1 MARSHLTLAAL
12 ATSAVPGLEVSGA
25 RSFSTGGGGEYDSA
39 LLSGRDGSTSIIRV
53 PTSQAAETEQSAD
66 LVALRALTT
75 GIRSRLPFDVPTY
88 IGQAPVGGTR
98 AVVYD
103 FLPGHHIEVEDVP
116 PGDGLAGSIGHA
128 IAAIH
133 ALPTNFVGEAG
144 LPVLSAAECHTSTTA
159 LIESA
164 ASTGLLPT
172 ALRDRWRDAAADA
185 SLWQFQPTVVNGSLT
200 ADSFLV
206 EDESVTAVLGWS
218 ALRVGDPARDLHWL
232 LAMNTGATDGA
243 LGAYASTRQVAT
255 DRQFTQ
261 RAMLYAELEVA
272 RWLLHGRE
280 ARDQSIVDDAVGM
293 LDGLVDRVHSNSV
306 TPLSPATGPIL
317 AIDDVE
323 AMLERT
329 PGDRSSDAYG
339 HAGGMKP
346 VVEDQSDRSSSS
358 E

>member
-1 MARSHLTLAAL
+1 MARSPLTLAAL
-12 ATSAVPGLEVSGA
+12 ASSAVPDLTVTGTRRHSADGA
-25 RSFSTGGGGEYDSA
+25 GEFDSA
-39 LLSGRDGSTSIIRV
+39 VLTAADGSARIVRV
-53 PTSQAAETEQSAD
+53 PLTQAAETEQSSD

-88 IGQAPVGGTR
+88 LGQTPVGGTR
-98 AVVYD
+98 AIVYD
-103 FLPGHHIEVEDVP
+103 FLPGEHVAVEDVP

-133 ALPTNFVGEAG
+133 TLPAGFVGEAG
-144 LPVLSAAECHTSTTA
+144 LPVLSAAECLSSTAA

-164 ASTGLLPT
+164 ASTGKLPA
-172 ALRDRWRDAAADA
+172 ALRDRWRDAVADH
-185 SLWQFQPTVVNGSLT
+185 SIWQFQPTVINSALS

-206 EDESVTAVLGWS
+206 DGESVAAVLGWS

-232 LAMNTGATDGA
+232 LAMNPEATDGA
-243 LGAYASTRQVAT
+243 LIAYAAARQVAT

-280 ARDQSIVDDAVGM
+280 LRDQTIVDDAVQM
-293 LDGLVDRVHSNSV
+293 LDGLVDRVHSNAV
-306 TPLSPATGPIL
+306 TPLSTATGPIM

-323 AMLERT
+323 ALLDRT
-329 PGDRSSDAYG
+329 PGDRA
-339 HAGGMKP
+339 AVRPGGMRP
-346 VVEDQSDRSSSS
+346 VDDSRAG
-358 E
+358 

>member
-12 ATSAVPGLEVSGA
+12 AASAVPDLAVSGA
-25 RSFSTGGGGEYDSA
+25 RSYTLGGSGDFDAA

-53 PTSQAAETEQSAD
+53 PASQAAETEQSAD
-66 LVALRALTT
+66 LVALRALTA
-75 GIRSRLPFDVPTY
+75 GIRSRLPFDVPRY
-88 IGQAPVGGTR
+88 LGQAPVGGTR
-98 AVVYD
+98 AIVYD
-103 FLPGHHIEVEDVP
+103 FLPGHHISVEEVP

-144 LPVLSAAECHTSTTA
+144 LPVLSATECHTSATS

-164 ASTGLLPT
+164 ASTGLLPV
-172 ALRDRWRDAAADA
+172 ALRDRWRDAAGDH
-185 SLWQFQPTVVNGSLT
+185 SLWQFQPTVINGSLT

-232 LAMNTGATDGA
+232 LAMNPEAAEGA

-280 ARDQSIVDDAVGM
+280 LRDQSIVDDAVQM
-293 LDGLVDRVHSNSV
+293 LDGLVDRVHSQSV
-306 TPLSPATGPIL
+306 SALSTATGPIL
-317 AIDDVE
+317 AVDDVE
-323 AMLERT
+323 AMLDRT
-329 PGDRSSDAYG
+329 PGDRPEGATRS
-339 HAGGMKP
+339 GGMRP
-346 VVEDQSDRSSSS
+346 VEEDDATA
-358 E
+358 